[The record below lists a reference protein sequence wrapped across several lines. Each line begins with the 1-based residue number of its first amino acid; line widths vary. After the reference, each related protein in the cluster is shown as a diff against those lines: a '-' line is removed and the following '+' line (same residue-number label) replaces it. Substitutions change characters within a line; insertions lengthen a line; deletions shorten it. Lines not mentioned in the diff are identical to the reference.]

1 MNCRI
6 AVLEVSNY
14 LEGEL
19 TAEVKLELEEHL
31 KACKNCTLVFDQTK
45 LTIEV
50 FCESEPVDLP
60 TDVKSRL
67 HETLR
72 KKLGEARS

>member
-6 AVLEVSNY
+6 AVLEISNY
-14 LEGEL
+14 LDGEL
-19 TAEVKLELEEHL
+19 TAEIKLELQEHL
-31 KACKNCTLVFDQTK
+31 KICKNCTLVFSQTK

-50 FCESEPVDLP
+50 FCDSEPVDLP

-72 KKLGEARS
+72 RKIGEARS